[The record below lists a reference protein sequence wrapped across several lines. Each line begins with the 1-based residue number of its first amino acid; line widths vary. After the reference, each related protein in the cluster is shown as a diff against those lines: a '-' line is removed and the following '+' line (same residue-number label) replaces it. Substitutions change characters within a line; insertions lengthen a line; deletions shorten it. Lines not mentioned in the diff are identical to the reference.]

1 MNALI
6 GLAIVALIIYNI
18 LYDATFMK
26 IYLAIVGVYY
36 VVTTVV
42 FKTNDKM
49 WKRRRIAMS
58 SWNEPG
64 EPTSY
69 LPVEYDVTEWLKYL
83 ESLNKNSQ
91 GKKISMTYLVTKGLS
106 AALSSSVD
114 NIGRIAFGYFK
125 CEEQIDI
132 WVLADVNNGKDLGMV
147 WFGFDRVTIFSTLIF
162 SESSIVY
169 LVFENPFAHIFYS
182 SYDHKRTS

>member
-69 LPVEYDVTEWLKYL
+69 LPVEYDVTE
-83 ESLNKNSQ
+83 
-91 GKKISMTYLVTKGLS
+91 
-106 AALSSSVD
+106 
-114 NIGRIAFGYFK
+114 
-125 CEEQIDI
+125 
-132 WVLADVNNGKDLGMV
+132 
-147 WFGFDRVTIFSTLIF
+147 
-162 SESSIVY
+162 
-169 LVFENPFAHIFYS
+169 
-182 SYDHKRTS
+182 